1 MSKVF
6 YNGSIAN
13 FRGRIGNLI
22 FRQLPDGTT
31 VVSQAQPKETGRRK
45 KRAKER
51 RSARQK
57 NHNERFSDASAY
69 ARKEQTQ
76 PVYVEL
82 AAAATMK
89 TAYNFAVS
97 DWFKPPEIHR
107 IERKKGSIRVEATD
121 NIQVAKVV
129 ITILDEENQVVEVGD
144 ALRQKGDWWKF
155 ATETEGATI
164 RAEAWD
170 LPGHKTRAEFKPSC
184 GYNLGS
190 KENRQP
196 QSAP

>member
-1 MSKVF
+1 MPKVF

-31 VVSQAQPKETGRRK
+31 VVSAAPPKETGRRK
-45 KRAKER
+45 KRAKEK
-51 RSARQK
+51 RSPRQK
-57 NHNERFSDASAY
+57 NHNENFAEASAY
-69 ARKEQTQ
+69 AEIAQTH

-82 AAAATMK
+82 VAAA
-89 TAYNFAVS
+89 
-97 DWFKPPEIHR
+97 
-107 IERKKGSIRVEATD
+107 
-121 NIQVAKVV
+121 
-129 ITILDEENQVVEVGD
+129 TILDEENQVVEVGE
-144 ALRQKGDWWKF
+144 AIRQKGKWWKF
-155 ATETEGATI
+155 ATQTEGATI

-170 LPGHKTRAEFKPSC
+170 LPRHKTRAEFKPSC

-190 KENRQP
+190 KEHRLP